1 MVDRL
6 TGVSVFVEA
15 AEAGGF
21 AAAAQR
27 LNLSRSA
34 VGKSIARL
42 EERLGARLFHRTT
55 RSQALTE
62 DGQVFYERCLRALAE
77 IRDGEAMLDSG
88 RRDVSGRLRVTMPA
102 LFGRACVA
110 PLLLKLAA
118 QHPALELEL
127 NFNDR
132 RVDLIEEGYDL
143 AIRNGALE
151 SDMNLITRRVAQQR
165 MTVCAAPAYLREHGA
180 PLTLAALADH
190 QAILYGRSGQPR
202 SWLFPVMGGPSVEIM
217 PRSRFIFD
225 ALDAVADAAVAG
237 AGLAWMP
244 CWLVADRVRR
254 GELIR
259 VLTEHPGLVFDVHA
273 LWPRSPLQP
282 LRVRAAIDILVANL
296 SRLMSNEVGL

>member
-1 MVDRL
+1 MDRL
-6 TGVSVFVEA
+6 NGVSVFVEA
-15 AEAGGF
+15 VEAGGF

-77 IRDGEAMLDSG
+77 IREGEALLDSG

-102 LFGRACVA
+102 LFGRVCVA
-110 PLLLKLAA
+110 PLLLRLAA

-143 AIRNGALE
+143 AIRNGTLE
-151 SDMNLITRRVAQQR
+151 SDMNLITRRVALQR

-190 QAILYGRSGQPR
+190 QAILYGRSGHPR
-202 SWLFPVMGGPSVEIM
+202 SWLFPVQSGPAIEIM
-217 PRSRFIFD
+217 PPSRFIFD
-225 ALDAVADAAVAG
+225 SLDAVADAAVAG

-244 CWLVADRVRR
+244 CWLVAERVRR

-273 LWPRSPLQP
+273 LWPRAPVQP
-282 LRVRAAIDILVANL
+282 LRVRAAIDLLATNL